1 MFSLFLSAA
10 GQVALVAVLL
20 GAGLPVLFAVGV
32 RSFALA
38 SGAVSAGA
46 PAAGAPAAGA
56 PAAGAPAA
64 SAPTERRGL
73 PAPLLRGIG
82 VLCFALVVGSV
93 VIGLSVIV
101 ATGLG
106 QSVSFEHVIPTFAPK
121 G

>member
-56 PAAGAPAA
+56 PAQCPPPRAAPR
-64 SAPTERRGL
+64 SLRRSRC
-73 PAPLLRGIG
+73 PRQRGRR
-82 VLCFALVVGSV
+82 A
-93 VIGLSVIV
+93 
-101 ATGLG
+101 
-106 QSVSFEHVIPTFAPK
+106 HRR
-121 G
+121 

>member
-1 MFSLFLSAA
+1 MLSLFLSAA

-32 RSFALA
+32 RSFAVA
-38 SGAVSAGA
+38 SGAGAVGAGVVGAGA
-46 PAAGAPAAGA
+46 LAAGAP
-56 PAAGAPAA
+56 PA
-64 SAPTERRGL
+64 RRSGL

-82 VLCFALVVGSV
+82 ALCFALVVGSV
-93 VIGLSVIV
+93 VIGLSVII

-106 QSVSFEHVIPTFAPK
+106 QSVSFEHMIPTFAPK

>member
-38 SGAVSAGA
+38 SGAVS
-46 PAAGAPAAGA
+46 AGAPAAGA

>member
-1 MFSLFLSAA
+1 MLSLFLSAA

-32 RSFALA
+32 RSFAVA
-38 SGAVSAGA
+38 SGAGAVGADALGAGA
-46 PAAGAPAAGA
+46 PAAGAPAQR
-56 PAAGAPAA
+56 
-64 SAPTERRGL
+64 SGL

-82 VLCFALVVGSV
+82 ALCFALVVGSV
-93 VIGLSVIV
+93 VIGLSVII

-106 QSVSFEHVIPTFAPK
+106 QSVSFEHMIPTFAPK

>member
-1 MFSLFLSAA
+1 MFSLFLSPA

-56 PAAGAPAA
+56 P
-64 SAPTERRGL
+64 TERSGL

-93 VIGLSVIV
+93 VLGLSVIV